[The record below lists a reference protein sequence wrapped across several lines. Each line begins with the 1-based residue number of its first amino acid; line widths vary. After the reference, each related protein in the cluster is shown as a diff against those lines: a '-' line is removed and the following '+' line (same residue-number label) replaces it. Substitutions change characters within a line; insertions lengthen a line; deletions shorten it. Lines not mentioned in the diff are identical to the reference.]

1 MAVRRTISTAFGEFR
16 RQPDVSVALRGRDPR
31 FRRAFNRGVSIRERG
46 ARVFR
51 VQNWQEIASRAGE
64 RLRAGGRPRFEGM
77 RR

>member
-1 MAVRRTISTAFGEFR
+1 MATRRTIFETFGGSR

-51 VQNWQEIASRAGE
+51 VQNWQEIASRASE
-64 RLRAGGRPRFEGM
+64 RLRAGGRLRFEGM
-77 RR
+77 ER